1 MEQKEQPDIYDLGL
15 SADFQMF
22 QQRPVDRRRFLKMG
36 AATLA
41 LILTGCRVGSE
52 SESASQT
59 TVSAADDAA
68 SGDGEVCVEDTP
80 VETAGPYPADGSQA
94 SNQDLNALALA
105 GIVRSDIRTSLGT
118 GNTAEGIPCTVE
130 LTLVDTTNDCAPLAN
145 HALYL
150 WHCDRDGAYSMYSA
164 GVVDEDYLRGV
175 QESNSSGKLAFTTIF
190 PACYAGRWPH
200 IHFEVYPSL
209 AEASDASNVVLTSQ
223 LAFPEAICNTAY
235 EVDGYEQSVRNLS
248 DISLETDNVFSDGV
262 DLQMAA
268 VTGDVTNG
276 YTVKL
281 TIGID
286 PTQVGSLQN
295 EQIPGNGGP
304 GGNPPGDGAPPSG
317 NG

>member
-1 MEQKEQPDIYDLGL
+1 MEEKEQPDIYDLGL

-22 QQRPVDRRRFLKMG
+22 RQRPVDRRRFLKMG
-36 AATLA
+36 ATTLA
-41 LILTGCRVGSE
+41 LILTGCTVGSE
-52 SESASQT
+52 SESASET
-59 TVSAADDAA
+59 TGSAAN
-68 SGDGEVCVEDTP
+68 GEVCVEDTP

-130 LTLVDTTNDCAPLAN
+130 LTLVDTTNGCAPLAN

-150 WHCDRDGAYSMYSA
+150 WHCDRDGAYSMYSD

-175 QESNSSGKLAFTTIF
+175 QESDSSGKLAFTTIF
-190 PACYAGRWPH
+190 PACYTGRWPH

-209 AEASDASNVVLTSQ
+209 AEATDASNVVLTSQ
-223 LAFPEAICNTAY
+223 LAFPEDICNTAY
-235 EVDGYEQSVRNLS
+235 AVNGYEQSVRNLS
-248 DISLETDNVFSDGV
+248 EISLETDNVFSDGV

-304 GGNPPGDGAPPSG
+304 GGPGGGPGGGAPPPQP
-317 NG
+317 